1 MVWHG
6 FQTIIYV
13 RKIWNNL
20 TSYYDRRL
28 PSSRWESWW
37 RSWLWPGTE
46 RQSQRT
52 TDDMTSSFR
61 TRIWCL
67 RPFFPI
73 WLLRSFLSDSSKNSW
88 LWFDRSS
95 KLFRLLLEVLCI
107 AVNWGAGQLGKLRL
121 IFFWG
126 VFSLS
131 SLRLSL
137 KLLRSGNKS
146 AKQARLQN
154 LEMDTLQHFG
164 PLFCSC
170 LL

>member
-6 FQTIIYV
+6 FQTMIYV

-61 TRIWCL
+61 TCISCVRA
-67 RPFFPI
+67 FFPI
-73 WLLRSFLSDSSKNSW
+73 RLLRSFLLDSWKKLLVLIWPLIKTFQTSSRSW
-88 LWFDRSS
+88 P
-95 KLFRLLLEVLCI
+95 
-107 AVNWGAGQLGKLRL
+107 AGQANKARFL
-121 IFFWG
+121 
-126 VFSLS
+126 FSCLF
-131 SLRLSL
+131 LFQVWDSL

-146 AKQARLQN
+146 AKQARLQS

-164 PLFCSC
+164 PRFCSC
-170 LL
+170 SL

>member
-107 AVNWGAGQLGKLRL
+107 AVNRAANQLQGCIIHSILPSGMGARDEHGD
-121 IFFWG
+121 
-126 VFSLS
+126 VFLFS
-131 SLRLSL
+131 
-137 KLLRSGNKS
+137 
-146 AKQARLQN
+146 N
-154 LEMDTLQHFG
+154 LCALWFSENRVFVLTFVDV
-164 PLFCSC
+164 
-170 LL
+170 